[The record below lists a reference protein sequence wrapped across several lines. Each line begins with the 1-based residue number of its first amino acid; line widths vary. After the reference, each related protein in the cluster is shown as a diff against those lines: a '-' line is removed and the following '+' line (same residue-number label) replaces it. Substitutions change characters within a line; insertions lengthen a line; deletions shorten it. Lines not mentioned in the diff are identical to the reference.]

1 MEFNLG
7 NTLFQLVV
15 FVLLFLFLKKVAI
28 GPLMQKM
35 NERQQYIENQI
46 SAAEQNRQE
55 AEKLTKQHQEAIQ
68 AAKKEAADLIE
79 NARRSGEKQAAD
91 ILASAEAEAKRVKD
105 EAVADINRE
114 KEQAIAEL
122 REQVAELSV
131 LLAGKIISKEL
142 DASKHKALFDEAVKE
157 MGERVC

>member
-1 MEFNLG
+1 LEFYLG
-7 NTLFQLVV
+7 SSIVQLLI
-15 FVLLFLFLKKVAI
+15 FLLLFLFLKKYAF
-28 GPLMQKM
+28 GPLMKTM

-46 SAAEQNRQE
+46 TAAEQNRQE
-55 AEKLTKQHQEAIQ
+55 AEKLSKQHQEAIQ
-68 AAKKEAADLIE
+68 AAKKEAAELIE
-79 NARRSGEKQAAD
+79 NARRTGEKQAAD
-91 ILASAEAEAKRVKD
+91 ILAAAEAEAKRIKE

-131 LLAGKIISKEL
+131 SLAGKIIAKEI
-142 DASKHKALFDEAVKE
+142 DAAKHKALFDEAVKE